1 MRRLTR
7 ASRSKYL
14 SGVAT
19 SGPASRRAA
28 RAGLLVP
35 RSRFQ
40 SVRVAPPRAHGAA
53 LSTVIWMVRPE
64 RWLVTPYSALPLR
77 MSGIH

>member
-1 MRRLTR
+1 MNQSHSVFIRTSPQWRRR
-7 ASRSKYL
+7 
-14 SGVAT
+14 V
-19 SGPASRRAA
+19 PASRRAT

-40 SVRVAPPRAHGAA
+40 SVQVAPPRAQGAS

-77 MSGIH
+77 LSGIH

>member
-1 MRRLTR
+1 MNQSHSRFISTSPQWRRR
-7 ASRSKYL
+7 
-14 SGVAT
+14 V
-19 SGPASRRAA
+19 PAARRAL

-40 SVRVAPPRAHGAA
+40 SVRVTTPRTHGAS

-64 RWLVTPYSALPLR
+64 RWFVTPYSALPLR
-77 MSGIH
+77 LSEVH

>member
-1 MRRLTR
+1 MNQSHSESIGTSPQWTRR
-7 ASRSKYL
+7 
-14 SGVAT
+14 VH
-19 SGPASRRAA
+19 ASRRAL

-40 SVRVAPPRAHGAA
+40 SVRVAPPLAHGAA

-64 RWLVTPYSALPLR
+64 RWLVTPYSASPLR
-77 MSGIH
+77 LSWIH